1 MKFAKSLFLFLAVVF
16 IFNGSAFAGVFAT
29 QTISQDFQP
38 EGIVL
43 GRHLNKENAVSLGQA
58 SFKAAMTVSE
68 RYDDNIFL
76 TPNSKK
82 SDYIT
87 EVNPQIF
94 MDLPFGID
102 ERHAFQVLYDAKL
115 AENPPVWLTTGNS
128 KITLSYS
135 SDINLKRLEARLRS
149 RWFSVSAIERDLYT
163 NPVYSVEQRIVARL
177 ETILLRVEEILAM
190 YPASMELKIKILS
203 DRREL
208 SREYLALFGTAQN
221 YKSFYIHSL
230 RTIYASMQDISDS
243 VIAHEMAHAVID
255 NYFLVIP
262 PEKTAELLATY
273 VDSHL
278 ERE

>member
-1 MKFAKSLFLFLAVVF
+1 MITLFIGILT
-16 IFNGSAFAGVFAT
+16 AGCQSFPV
-29 QTISQDFQP
+29 
-38 EGIVL
+38 
-43 GRHLNKENAVSLGQA
+43 ENPA
-58 SFKAAMTVSE
+58 
-68 RYDDNIFL
+68 
-76 TPNSKK
+76 
-82 SDYIT
+82 
-87 EVNPQIF
+87 
-94 MDLPFGID
+94 
-102 ERHAFQVLYDAKL
+102 DAKL
-115 AENPPVWLTTGNS
+115 AENAPVWLTTGNN
-128 KITLSYS
+128 KITVSYP
-135 SDINLKRLEARLRS
+135 SDINLKRLETRLRS
-149 RWFSVSAIERDLYT
+149 RWFYVSPVERDLYT
-163 NPVYSVEQRIVARL
+163 NPVYSIEQRIVARL

-190 YPASMELKIKILS
+190 YPASMELKIKIFS

-208 SREYLALFGTAQN
+208 SREYLTLFGTVQN